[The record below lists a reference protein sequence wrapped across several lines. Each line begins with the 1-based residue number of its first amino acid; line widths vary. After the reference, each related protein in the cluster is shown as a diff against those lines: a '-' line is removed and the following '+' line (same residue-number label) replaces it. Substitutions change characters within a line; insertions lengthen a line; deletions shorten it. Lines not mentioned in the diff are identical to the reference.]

1 MNKFW
6 LVLAIAFLLFSFTF
20 AQDNSPSKKDKKK
33 SEVKINVRVSDTEDN
48 FVNDVNIED
57 VKLYENGIEQKI
69 TNFEKKMPLN
79 VGIVVD
85 NSGSMQTRLEDVSIA
100 GATLV
105 KNLLPNDEAFIIRF
119 VDSDKIETLEDWTSD
134 KSVLIKSFQDWMFV
148 ERGQSAVIDALHLS
162 SQKILERAKKDI
174 SKRYALVLISD
185 GEERE
190 SYYKL
195 QDVLKILNGSNVQ
208 VFSIAIIDSNMSQQ
222 SKLEGKSLIKKI
234 TLQTEGA
241 SYFPKKFKKEK
252 GYSNE
257 LISALKSI
265 VLELRS
271 QYVLTYVPTNKDF
284 ESEKRKLKIVISDGA
299 NGKKRQAVIREDF
312 TTPQ

>member
-1 MNKFW
+1 
-6 LVLAIAFLLFSFTF
+6 
-20 AQDNSPSKKDKKK
+20 
-33 SEVKINVRVSDTEDN
+33 
-48 FVNDVNIED
+48 
-57 VKLYENGIEQKI
+57 
-69 TNFEKKMPLN
+69 
-79 VGIVVD
+79 
-85 NSGSMQTRLEDVSIA
+85 
-100 GATLV
+100 
-105 KNLLPNDEAFIIRF
+105 
-119 VDSDKIETLEDWTSD
+119 
-134 KSVLIKSFQDWMFV
+134 
-148 ERGQSAVIDALHLS
+148 
-162 SQKILERAKKDI
+162 
-174 SKRYALVLISD
+174 
-185 GEERE
+185 
-190 SYYKL
+190 
-195 QDVLKILNGSNVQ
+195 
-208 VFSIAIIDSNMSQQ
+208 MSQQ